1 MRTVR
6 NSLLFLL
13 IAALSTALIYVVIV
27 NTLRNPLTGATAHYT
42 AAFADVSGVRIGA
55 DVRRRG
61 VQVGKVTS
69 VRLTRAGDT
78 NVAEVGIELSRSQPV
93 TTTTHLSIKFANLT
107 GTRYIDIREDIRD
120 DSQPDNTANPQ
131 PITHIPLRQTTG
143 SFDITTIFAGLAPV
157 LNTLEPADVNNLIE
171 KLSIF
176 LEGDGVGASAFLD
189 SIRVI
194 AGRTAD
200 KQKTIS
206 MLIQNMSVF
215 AERMQGNAGRLF
227 QNASYWTAVLDRTAA
242 VQDDLVTLSQYGPRL
257 VLALNRLLWVVGA
270 RPGEN
275 IDAKFDVLR
284 ANLYRVPEFFERI
297 PGIYG
302 GMQPVLQNPG
312 FDADCTNGRLTLP
325 DTVKVFLNAE
335 QVVLCNR
342 LPR

>member
-13 IAALSTALIYVVIV
+13 IAAVATALVYVVIV
-27 NTLRNPLTGATAHYT
+27 NTLRNPLTGATARYT
-42 AAFADVSGVRIGA
+42 ATFADASGVRNGA

-78 NVAEVGIELSRSQPV
+78 NVADVGLELSRDQPV
-93 TTTTHLSIKFANLT
+93 TTATHLSIKFQNLT
-107 GTRYIDIREDIRD
+107 GTRYIDIRD
-120 DSQPDNTANPQ
+120 DDVADPRPIAN
-131 PITHIPLRQTTG
+131 IPLPQTTG

-157 LNTLEPADVNNLIE
+157 LNTLEPADLNNLVE
-171 KLSIF
+171 NLSIF
-176 LEGDGVGASAFLD
+176 LAGDGVGASALLD
-189 SIRVI
+189 SLRVI

-200 KQKTIS
+200 KQQAIAL
-206 MLIQNMSVF
+206 LIQNMSVF
-215 AERMQGNAGRLF
+215 AEKTQGNGGRLF
-227 QNASYWTAVLDRTAA
+227 QNLSYWTAVLDKTAT
-242 VQDDLVTLSQYGPRL
+242 VQDELVPLSQYGPRL
-257 VLALNRLLWVVGA
+257 VAAINRMLWVVGA

-284 ANLYRVPEFFERI
+284 ANLYRVPEFFERL
-297 PGIYG
+297 PGVYG
-302 GMQPVLQNPG
+302 GLQPMLKNPQV
-312 FDADCTNGRLTLP
+312 DAHCSNGALVLP
-325 DTVKVFLNAE
+325 DMVKVFLNDE